1 MKTKKIIAFA
11 LSCAMVLSTFP
22 ASVLADGD
30 NVLKPGVTEATK
42 PTLKAV
48 YMREKMTQQAMVAYM
63 KKHHCQGMA

>member
-22 ASVLADGD
+22 ASVLARDGD

-48 YMREKMTQQAMVAYM
+48 YMREETECK
-63 KKHHCQGMA
+63 

>member
-48 YMREKMTQQAMVAYM
+48 YMREKKSAS
-63 KKHHCQGMA
+63 